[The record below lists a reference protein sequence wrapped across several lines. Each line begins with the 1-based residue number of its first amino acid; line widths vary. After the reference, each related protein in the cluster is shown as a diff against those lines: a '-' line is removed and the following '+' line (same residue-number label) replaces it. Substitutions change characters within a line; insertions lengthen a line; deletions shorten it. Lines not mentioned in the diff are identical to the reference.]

1 MVAGAS
7 RFDDRGKALGEQS
20 REKERRLHLRA
31 GHWHFVMDG
40 AQPRW
45 ANLQWRE
52 IIFARANVRAHLAKW
67 RHYASHRALL
77 QGGIAGQLGSKVLSR
92 QNSRE
97 QADRCAGIAGIQR
110 APAAF

>member
-7 RFDDRGKALGEQS
+7 RFDDRGKAFGEES
-20 REKERRLHLRA
+20 REKKRRLHLRA

-40 AQPRW
+40 AQLCW
-45 ANLQWRE
+45 ANLQRRE

-67 RHYASHRALL
+67 RHYAPHRALL
-77 QGGIAGQLGSKVLSR
+77 QGGIAGQLGGKGLSR

-97 QADRCAGIAGIQR
+97 QADRR
-110 APAAF
+110 ARIRSE